1 MKKLILAV
9 FLVVAGME
17 VKAQAQTLDDVFNE
31 FKSKPGVEYQ
41 VVNPKMLESMNLD
54 QKAKKELES
63 IDSLQVLDLSK
74 SDSLTNKKFEQV
86 SRNIN
91 FKGFETMVNSNDDG
105 EMAKIYYRTKDKS
118 IKELVIINIEKG
130 GKGQLVRIFGNI
142 DPSKI
147 HDMMH
152 SNK

>member
-1 MKKLILAV
+1 MKKLVLAV

-17 VKAQAQTLDDVFNE
+17 AKAQTLDDVFNE
-31 FKSKPGVEYQ
+31 FKSKPGVEYH

-54 QKAKKELES
+54 QKAKKELEN
-63 IDSLQVLDLSK
+63 IDSLQVLDLSNG
-74 SDSLTNKKFEQV
+74 DSLTNKKFGQIARE
-86 SRNIN
+86 IN
-91 FKGFETMVNSNDDG
+91 LKGFEQMVNSNDNG
-105 EMAKIYYRTKDKS
+105 EIAKIYYKTNGKA
-118 IKELVIINIEKG
+118 IKELVVINIEKE

>member
-17 VKAQAQTLDDVFNE
+17 AKAQTLDDVFNE

-118 IKELVIINIEKG
+118 IKELVIINIAKG